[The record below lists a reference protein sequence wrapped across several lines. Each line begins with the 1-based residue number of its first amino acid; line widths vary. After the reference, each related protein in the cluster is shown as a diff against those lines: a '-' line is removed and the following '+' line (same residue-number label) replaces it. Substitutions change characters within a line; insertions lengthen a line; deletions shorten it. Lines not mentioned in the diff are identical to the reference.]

1 MDLFSEFETPL
12 IILHPQDVLKR
23 PAEEFGNDESVESL
37 WAMKAF
43 EHYEVYFNVSGIF
56 CSGTSPV
63 NLLFPPPQLLCSANP
78 RELRL
83 TPFDDQIYSTFRQD
97 FPQMDV
103 RQLDEDEM
111 KSPQGKE
118 LWRTF
123 IYKFDK
129 LDDYNFLTLIRQD
142 VDRDATQE
150 NSILVVRIQFLAIE
164 IARNREGM
172 NDRWFLKTK
181 D

>member
-1 MDLFSEFETPL
+1 
-12 IILHPQDVLKR
+12 
-23 PAEEFGNDESVESL
+23 
-37 WAMKAF
+37 
-43 EHYEVYFNVSGIF
+43 
-56 CSGTSPV
+56 
-63 NLLFPPPQLLCSANP
+63 
-78 RELRL
+78 
-83 TPFDDQIYSTFRQD
+83 
-97 FPQMDV
+97 MDV
-103 RQLDEDEM
+103 RQLNEDEM

-118 LWRTF
+118 QWRSF

-172 NDRWFLKTK
+172 NDRWFRMPKC
-181 D
+181 